1 MPELVIAIPPPTNRQ
16 SVDANGEA
24 RLHVAVHI
32 QADVLAQDV
41 AERKANRWLFM
52 NAGNLVRAEHPQ
64 LILDAQLLWRFNVC
78 LTLPDLQNPGLG
90 TVDIIGKLDL
100 DAITGEAVVPT
111 TFIQELQAHAD
122 AIAYN

>member
-52 NAGNLVRAEHPQ
+52 NAGNQVRAEHPQ

-90 TVDIIGKLDL
+90 TVDIIVKLDL
-100 DAITGEAVVPT
+100 DAITGEAVVST
-111 TFIQELQAHAD
+111 HHFQL
-122 AIAYN
+122 